1 MIFVFWGEALGFSR
15 WLKGVNFLL
24 DPIVGPGGGLS
35 VFGSGELGIYLLLG
49 LDGPGSES
57 ESV

>member
-49 LDGPGSES
+49 LDGPGSE
-57 ESV
+57 